1 MKGNGEMI
9 KPGLVDVWPLSPLQ
23 QGMLFHA
30 RYEEQGTDVY
40 VIQMTLDLRREVDA
54 EALRRAVRTVLRRH
68 DNLRA
73 TFRDRKSGEPVQVIL
88 REVEPQ
94 WHEVDL
100 TGVAETGRADELAR
114 VIADDRT
121 NRFDLARPPLRFT
134 LIKLAAQ
141 EYRFVLT
148 AHHILLDGWSMPL
161 VLGELL
167 ELYNN
172 GGDESAL
179 EPVVSYRRYLDWLAK
194 QDQGEAEQAWAKA
207 LQGLTG
213 PTLVAPPGTARTP
226 VLPGMLLEQ
235 VPTELAISLV
245 ARARSLGL
253 TLNSVVQAAWGFVL
267 GSLTGRDDVVF
278 GGTVSG
284 RPPELPGAE
293 RMVGLFINTLPVRV
307 RLDPGSSLRDVAH
320 RLQDQQAELAGYQYI
335 GLHTVQR
342 LAGHRDLFDAMA
354 VFENYPVD
362 ADNLEAAAQGIGAT
376 AATGAD
382 ATHYVL
388 NLEGTLKGRDLLLR
402 LDHRP
407 DLIADAEAREIL
419 SRVVHVLAAFAD
431 DPHRTVDSLDGDWRS
446 AALRALAG
454 AHAAVDR
461 AEAEYRAPRNERE
474 ELLCRLFAEVLGV
487 SSVGVD
493 DGFFELGG
501 DSITSIQLSSRARRA
516 GLKFTLR
523 DVFEHRTVAELAT
536 VARSLDDTVVPTDDG
551 VGPVALTPIMHWL
564 RAQGGPVDRF
574 NQTVSVPVP
583 AGVDEPMM
591 HAALRALIDHHD
603 ALRLRLGPEWSLE
616 VLPVGA
622 VRAEDCLRRVAGA
635 QDPHAIEAATARL
648 SPADGLMVQAV
659 WFDDGLTVVAHHLA
673 VDAVSWRI
681 LLPDLA
687 SAFEALL
694 ADRQVKLEPVGTSL
708 RNWADR
714 LAALA
719 AQPERV
725 AELDLWQAVLGVED
739 PLLGARPVDPT
750 EDVVGIGRRH
760 TVALPAAVSGPL
772 LGAIPTAFNAG
783 VDEVLLT
790 AFAAAVAK
798 WRGTSGPV
806 LVNLEGHG
814 REEIVPGAD
823 VSRTV
828 GWFTSAYPVAIDS
841 GGSLKTV
848 KEQLRAIPDKGMGFG
863 LLRWLNPDTA
873 EALARFAEP
882 QIAFNYLG
890 RHGEAAEEPD
900 SGIHDMAGAADAD
913 MPLGHAL
920 ELNVM
925 AQRFPDGR
933 RLVATWTWS
942 GELLDD
948 AEVLALNTLWA
959 EELRSL
965 GERTGDGGLTPSD
978 LPLVRITQQQI
989 DRIEAVRPDITDVLP
1004 LAPLQQGLHFHAHYD
1019 ERASDVYTIQAA
1031 LELGG
1036 AVDAAVLRDAVE
1048 TVLRRHDN
1056 LRAYFVTG
1064 DEGQAWQVIP
1074 GAVQL
1079 PWTEI
1084 DLTGPADT
1092 DRGAELGRL
1101 LAEDRATR
1109 FDLAQP
1115 PMLRCMM
1122 IRLAEDR
1129 HRFVIT
1135 VHHILVDGW
1144 SMPLLIGELFELYN
1158 ERGDDTTLPT
1168 VTPYRDYL
1176 VWMAKQDVRASEQVW
1191 REVLAGLSDPTL
1203 VVPAD
1208 PARDP
1213 APPKRWNLDLPREL
1227 STGVAAAARR
1237 SGLTVNTL
1245 VQGAWALMLSHLT
1258 GRDDVVFGA
1267 TASGRPPELP
1277 GVEKML
1283 GLFINT
1289 LPVRVRIDPAAP
1301 LTALFAGLQRQQSGL
1316 SAHQYLS
1323 LTDVARLAGVGE
1335 LFDTIVVFENY
1346 PVDVEALE
1354 TSSRQLGVLDAAVE
1368 DAAHYPL
1375 GLAVTQRGD
1384 DLAMYLS
1391 YRPDLLDDAA
1401 IATMA
1406 ARFLRV
1412 LETFAAHPDLP
1423 ACRVDL
1429 LSDAEH
1435 SLLSEWNDSAHDV
1448 PASTFPQLFEAQA
1461 AATPDAPVLVSGD
1474 TVVTYAELDDRANHL
1489 AGVLAERG
1497 IGVEDFVAIALPRSV
1512 DFHVALLAVLKA
1524 GAAYVPLDPNYPAE
1538 RLAYI
1543 LDDARPAA
1551 LITHGDIDLP
1561 ATRADVIFLD
1571 EPLYAKPLP
1580 GAVAVPLESAAYVIY
1595 TSGSTGRPKGVVVS
1609 HTGVASLGIGESTI
1623 FQVRP
1628 GSRMLQF
1635 ASPAFD
1641 AAFSEMSA
1649 TILAGGALVL
1659 ASPDRLLP
1667 GPELSRLLKEQNVTH
1682 AMLPPVALS
1691 VLPADGLPAGMA
1703 LMPCGEACSPEL
1715 VARFAPGRLMVN
1727 AYGPTETTV
1736 CATISDPLTEGV
1748 PPIGRPLWNA
1758 RTYVLD
1764 KALRP
1769 VAVGVV
1775 GELYVGGP
1783 ALARGYLNRPGLT
1796 AERFV
1801 ADPFG
1806 PAGGRL
1812 YRTGDLA
1819 RLRSDG
1825 QLDYVGRA
1833 DDQVKIRGFRVEPGE
1848 IESVLA
1854 AHPDVDRAAVVPRE
1868 DQPGRRRLVAY
1879 VVAAAGRDVDSRV
1892 LRAHVAA
1899 ALPEYMV
1906 PAAIVPMDT
1915 FPMTVNGKL
1924 DTTALPAPEF
1934 TGGTGSREPRD
1945 EQEKLLCRLFAEV
1958 LGVPEA
1964 GVDDN
1969 FFELGGDSIVS
1980 MQLVA
1985 RARAAGLVFSP
1996 RDVFTHKTPEALAAV
2011 ARESAAVE
2019 ALIPDTSDGVGDV
2032 PLTPIMHWLRESGGR
2047 IEHFNQTVTADVPA
2061 GADENAVHAVVQAL
2075 LDHHDALRTTLTR
2088 LGDDFGW
2095 SLEIAPTGAV
2105 RAADV
2110 VHRVTS
2116 GLDAADVD
2124 AAQRRLD
2131 PDGGVMLQCVWFDAG
2146 PGRTGHLTIVAH
2158 HLVVDGVSWRILL
2171 PDLEEAFDA
2180 LLAGRPVRLA
2190 PVGTSLRAWARQ
2202 LAEEAGSP
2210 ARMRELA
2217 TWREILG
2224 TPEPMITDRS
2234 LDPAKDTFGSA
2245 SHLRL
2250 VLPAEVTEPLLGK
2263 VPAAF
2268 HAGINDVLLAA
2279 LALAVTGW
2287 RESTDP
2293 AVLIGLEGHGRE
2305 EIFPGTDLSRTVG
2318 WFTSSYPVRLDPGA
2332 DGVEAAVNRVKEQLR
2347 AIPDHGV
2354 GYGLLRYLNP
2364 QTSPVLARYAGPQI
2378 GFNYLGRMGTA
2389 TDEDEQVAASTP
2401 ADAGMALPHA
2411 VNVNAMTVTYPD
2423 GPRLVADWIWPGELL
2438 TGSRARELA
2447 DAWFGALESIAR
2459 SDGGGF
2465 APSDLPLVSLSQ
2477 NEIDDLERARLGMA
2491 DVLPLSPLQE
2501 GLLFH
2506 ALYDNRG
2513 ADMYNVQTVIDLHG
2527 PLDVAGLRV
2536 AAEALLRRHDNL
2548 RAAFHS
2554 DGTGQALQVIPRAVE
2569 VPWHES
2575 DLSELDPARRDTELD
2590 GVLAADLAGR
2600 FDPRQSPLV
2609 RFTLVKLGV
2618 GEHRL
2623 LFTNHHIVLDGW
2635 SGPIVLGELFELYG
2649 SRGDD
2654 SALPP
2659 VPPYR
2664 DYLAWIAGRDR
2675 QAAERAW
2682 RDALE
2687 GPVEPTRVAATATDG
2702 PVARSGS
2709 TPLRLAEDRAIAF
2722 SAQARRHGLTK
2733 NLVVQGLWGLLLC
2746 GLTGRTDVV
2755 FGETV
2760 NGRPAEMPGAD
2771 RMVGLFINT
2780 LPVRVRTEPGDTLL
2794 DVLNRLQRGQAELL
2808 DHQYLGLAEIQRLA
2822 GTGELF
2828 DTATVFENQPLDAD
2842 GLHEAAHGLG
2852 VSDVRI
2858 QDGTHYPLALATS
2871 SDAGSTVL
2879 TLHHRPGLFDVESL
2893 AAKLMRLVDAFI
2905 ADPLCPVAGIDPLT
2919 DDERRK
2925 VLVTWN
2931 DTAHD
2936 VGAATLL
2943 DLFETRVRH
2952 RPGSVAVHDATSGE
2966 EWTYGQLGARA
2977 NQYAHLLAARGVRP
2991 EQVVAVRLARSP
3003 EWLAGVLG
3011 VLKAGAA
3018 YLPVD
3023 PGHPAERVEL
3033 MLTDAQVAMVIT
3045 EPLDVTGQSTDD
3057 PATVLSPGHAAY
3069 VIYTSGSTGRPKG
3082 VVVTHAGLAGMAGA
3096 HAERLAVTEG
3106 SRVLQLVSPSF
3117 DPSVADIAMT
3127 LSAGGTLVL
3136 PGSEVPVG
3144 AELAE
3149 IIERTGVTHVQLTPG
3164 MLGTLP
3170 PLPSLRS
3177 IAVGAEPCP
3186 PDVVSQWSADRL
3198 MVNTYGP
3205 TETTVAA
3212 TMSGP
3217 LSGAVRPPIGSP
3229 LWNVQVYVL
3238 DGWLRPVAP
3247 GVRGELYI
3255 AGAGLA
3261 RGYLNA
3267 SATTAE
3273 RFVANPF
3280 GPPGA
3285 RMYRTGDLVSWTAD
3299 GQLEFAGRADDQV
3312 KVRGFRIEP
3321 GEIESVLAGHDA
3333 VGRAA
3338 VVAQDDGSGGHR
3350 LVGYLAARSDL
3361 DSGAL
3366 RDWLRD
3372 RLPEHM
3378 VPSAFVALDSLPLD
3392 RNGKVDRRALPKPEL
3407 RAAGNGRSPRTPA
3420 ERTLCELFAEVL
3432 AVGSVS
3438 IDDDFFA
3445 LGGHSLTATRLVNRI
3460 RAELGG
3466 ELPVRAVFDA
3476 PTVAGLAEALAG
3488 AAAARPPLVPAERP
3502 EVLPLSHAQR
3512 RLWFIDNMDGSGGQ
3526 YNIPLAVRLIGEL
3539 DAAAM
3544 GSALGD
3550 VVARHESLRTTF
3562 PHTEGVPRQHIT
3574 DAAIEMA
3581 VREADPARLD
3591 ELLAAEAGRG
3601 FDLSTEIPL
3610 RAFLFVL
3617 APREHVLLLV
3627 LHHIA
3632 GDHASMG
3639 PLARDIGVAY
3649 AARVRG
3655 AAPDFAPLPVQYADY
3670 ALWQRQV
3677 LGSEDD
3683 PDSAISRQLGHW
3695 RSALAGL
3702 PEELAL
3708 PTDRPR
3714 PAVAGTRGDVVAVPI
3729 PAAVGQGLTG
3739 LAKATG
3745 TSLFMVVRTAVAV
3758 LLTRLGAGTDIP
3770 LGTTVAGR
3778 TDEALDD
3785 LIGFFV
3791 NTIVLRT
3798 DTSGDPSFRE
3808 LLARVRATDLA
3819 AYTNQDVPFERVV
3832 EELNPVRSLARNP
3845 LFQIMVGYQASGR
3858 EALSVPGLTLAP
3870 QPMPEDTAQ
3879 FDLSFSFTDGE
3890 HGAVLGSVDFNLDL
3904 FDRDTVRTMAD
3915 RLARLL
3921 TAMAADPDQRIGSAE
3936 VLAADEREQLLTGWN
3951 DTSVAVPPLTVAD
3964 LIRAQ
3969 AERTPA
3975 ATALIAGGTELT
3987 YQELDTRANR
3997 LAHEL
4002 ISRGARPE
4010 RFVAVAVSRSAELV
4024 VTLLAV
4030 LKTGAGYLPLDPDHP
4045 AERIGHMLDDAD
4057 PVLLVTDGAMA
4068 CDVPTLRLDQLSLTG
4083 PVTDPAVRVVGTQP
4097 AHVIYTSGSTGRPKG
4112 VVVPH
4117 AGLTNML
4124 LSTVERFPMD
4134 QDDRV
4139 LAVTTIAFDIAGLE
4153 LYLPLIS
4160 GAGLVVADKD
4170 TVLHPPALTDL
4181 MGRTGVTFMFAT
4193 PSLWQALL
4201 DHDAESLRGLR
4212 MLVGGEALPAGQAA
4226 AMRAVAGEVTNA
4238 YAPTET
4244 TVYSTA
4250 AVLDDRPGVPT
4261 IGRPIRNTA
4270 VYVLDANLRLVP
4282 ATVPGELY
4290 IAGDGVT
4297 RGYLNRPALT
4307 AERFVADPFG
4317 APGAR
4322 MYRTGDL
4329 ARWGRDGKI
4338 DYLGRVDHQVK
4349 IRGFRI
4355 ELGEIET
4362 VLAAHPAVAKAAV
4375 LVHEVRPGDKRL
4387 VGYVVPV
4394 GAAVDSAALRGH
4406 VGATL
4411 PDYMVPAVFVT
4422 LDRFPSTPNGKLDRK
4437 ALPLPDFE
4445 VDSTARGPRTPREE
4459 LVCRLFAEVLGVSK
4473 VGLDDGF
4480 FELGGDSILAI
4491 QLTSRIRSVLGADV
4505 SNRSLFLAPTP
4516 IGMLGLL
4523 GDGDVDSEEPG
4534 GLDVLLPLRTAG
4546 DRPPLFCLHAVG
4558 SLGWMYAGL
4567 LRHIPGDRPVYAI
4580 QPRGLAHDEELP
4592 RSLPEMADDYIAHI
4606 RSVQRNGP
4614 YHLLGWSMGA
4624 MLAHEIANRLR
4635 GQGEQIGLLVNI
4647 DQPPVTPDMV
4657 AGQNTATDEQSILTA
4672 LLDFV
4677 GLERDM
4683 FGPGPLEH
4691 AKVMAALRAEGSPL
4705 ATFDEELIMRI
4716 GRVSDNNWKL
4726 VVGHMPDVF
4735 DGELLLIVSTPE
4747 PEQAEQEVR
4756 TRVAQLQP
4764 FVAGRIITESVHCEH
4779 RRLLQA
4785 GPVADVGRILTERL
4799 AEH

>member
-1 MKGNGEMI
+1 MT

-54 EALRRAVRTVLRRH
+54 DTLRRAVRTVLRRH

-88 REVEPQ
+88 REVEPE

-114 VIADDRT
+114 LIADDRT
-121 NRFDLARPPLRFT
+121 ARFDLARPPLRFT
-134 LIKLAAQ
+134 LVKLAAR

-167 ELYNN
+167 DLYNS

-179 EPVVSYRRYLDWLAK
+179 EPVVPYRRYLDWLAK
-194 QDQGEAEQAWAKA
+194 QDQGEAEQAWADV
-207 LQGLTG
+207 LRGLPG

-235 VPTELAISLV
+235 VPTGLAVSLV

-253 TLNSVVQAAWGFVL
+253 TLNSVVQTAWGFVL
-267 GSLTGRDDVVF
+267 GRLTGRDDVVF

-307 RLDPGSSLRDVAH
+307 RLDRGSSLRDVAR

-342 LAGHRDLFDAMA
+342 LAGHGDLFDAMA

-362 ADNLEAAAQGIGAT
+362 ADNLEAAARGIGAE
-376 AATGAD
+376 AATSAD

-407 DLIADAEAREIL
+407 DLIAGTDAREIL
-419 SRVVHVLAAFAD
+419 DRVVHVLTAFVD
-431 DPHRTVDSLDGDWRS
+431 DPHRTVDSLDGDWQS
-446 AALRALAG
+446 AALRAVAG
-454 AHAAVDR
+454 APAAVDR
-461 AEAEYRAPRNERE
+461 GEAEYRAPRNERE

-487 SSVGVD
+487 PTVGID

-523 DVFEHRTVAELAT
+523 DVFEHRTVAELAP
-536 VARSLDDTVVPTDDG
+536 VARSLEDTGVPTDDG
-551 VGPVALTPIMHWL
+551 VGPVPLTPIMHWL
-564 RAQGGPVDRF
+564 RAKGGPVDRF
-574 NQTVSVPVP
+574 NQTVTAPVP
-583 AGVDEPMM
+583 AGVDAPMM
-591 HAALRALIDHHD
+591 AAALRALIDHHD
-603 ALRLRLGPEWSLE
+603 ALRLRLSPEWSLE
-616 VLPVGA
+616 VLPVGS

-635 QDPHAIEAATARL
+635 QDPDAIAAAAARL
-648 SPADGLMVQAV
+648 SPVDGRMVQAV
-659 WFDDGLTVVAHHLA
+659 WFDDGLTLVVHHLA

-681 LLPDLA
+681 LLPDLD
-687 SAFEALL
+687 SSFEALL

-708 RNWADR
+708 RHWSDR
-714 LAALA
+714 LVSLA
-719 AQPERV
+719 TQPDRV

-739 PLLGARPVDPT
+739 PLLGARPVDSA
-750 EDVVGIGRRH
+750 EDVVGVGRRH
-760 TVALPAAVSGPL
+760 TAVLPAAVSGPL
-772 LGAIPTAFNAG
+772 LGAIPAAFNAG

-790 AFAAAVAK
+790 AFASAVAK

-806 LVNLEGHG
+806 LVDLEGHG

-863 LLRWLNPDTA
+863 LLRWLNPDTS
-873 EALARFAEP
+873 ETLARFAEP

-913 MPLGHAL
+913 MPLGYAL
-920 ELNVM
+920 ELNVLV
-925 AQRFPDGR
+925 QRFPDGL

-942 GELLDD
+942 RELLDD
-948 AEVLALNTLWA
+948 ARVLALNSLWA

-965 GERTGDGGLTPSD
+965 GEQTGDGGLTPSD
-978 LPLVRITQQQI
+978 LPLVSITQEQI
-989 DRIEAVRPDITDVLP
+989 DRLEAARPDVVDVLP

-1019 ERASDVYTIQAA
+1019 EQGSDVYTIQAA

-1036 AVDAAVLRDAVE
+1036 AVDSAVLRDAVK

-1064 DEGQAWQVIP
+1064 DGGQAWQVIP
-1074 GAVQL
+1074 GEVEL
-1079 PWTEI
+1079 PWTEV
-1084 DLTGPADT
+1084 DLTGLVEAE
-1092 DRGAELGRL
+1092 RSAELGRL

-1109 FDLAQP
+1109 FDLARP
-1115 PMLRCMM
+1115 PLLRCTM
-1122 IRLAEDR
+1122 IRLTEDR

-1158 ERGDDTTLPT
+1158 VRGDDTTLPV

-1176 VWMAKQDVRASEQVW
+1176 AWLSKQDVRASEQVW
-1191 REVLAGLSDPTL
+1191 REALADLGDPTL

-1213 APPKRWNLDLPREL
+1213 APPKRWTLDLPREL
-1227 STGVAAAARR
+1227 STGIAAAARR
-1237 SGLTVNTL
+1237 SGLTVNTV

-1267 TASGRPPELP
+1267 TVSGRPPELP

-1301 LTALFAGLQRQQSGL
+1301 LAALFAGLQHRQSGL
-1316 SAHQYLS
+1316 LAHQYLS
-1323 LTDVARLAGVGE
+1323 LTEVARLAGVGE

-1346 PVDVEALE
+1346 PVDVETLE
-1354 TSSRQLGVLDAAVE
+1354 ASSRQLGVLDAAVE

-1375 GLAVTQRGD
+1375 GLAATQRGD
-1384 DLAMYLS
+1384 DLEMYLT
-1391 YRPDLLDDAA
+1391 YRPDLLDDATFETLA
-1401 IATMA
+1401 G
-1406 ARFLRV
+1406 RFLRV

-1423 ACRVDL
+1423 AGRVDL
-1429 LSDAEH
+1429 LSDVER
-1435 SLLSEWNDSAHDV
+1435 SRLTGWNDSARDV
-1448 PASTFPQLFEAQA
+1448 PASTFPQLYEAQA

-1474 TVVTYAELDDRANHL
+1474 TVVTYAELDHRANHL
-1489 AGVLAERG
+1489 AGVLAGRG

-1512 DFHVALLAVLKA
+1512 DFHVALLAVFKA

-1551 LITHGDIDLP
+1551 LITHGDVDLP
-1561 ATRADVIFLD
+1561 ATEADVILLD
-1571 EPLYAKPLP
+1571 EPLDAEPLP

-1609 HTGVASLGIGESTI
+1609 HTGAASLGIGESTI

-1659 ASPDRLLP
+1659 APPDRLLP

-1691 VLPADGLPAGMA
+1691 VLPADGLPDGMA

-1764 KALRP
+1764 RALRQ

-1819 RLRSDG
+1819 RWRSDG

-1833 DDQVKIRGFRVEPGE
+1833 DNQVKIRGFRVEPGE

-1879 VVAAAGRDVDSRV
+1879 VVPVAGRDVDSRV
-1892 LRAHVAA
+1892 LRAHVAT
-1899 ALPEYMV
+1899 ALPEHMV
-1906 PAAIVPMDT
+1906 PAAVVRMDT

-1924 DTTALPAPEF
+1924 DTKALPAPDF
-1934 TGGTGSREPRD
+1934 TGGAGSREPRD
-1945 EQEKLLCRLFAEV
+1945 EQERLLCALFAEV
-1958 LGVPEA
+1958 LGVPTA
-1964 GVDDN
+1964 GVGDS

-1996 RDVFTHKTPEALAAV
+1996 RDVFMHRTPEALAAV
-2011 ARESAAVE
+2011 ARATAAVE
-2019 ALIPDTSDGVGDV
+2019 TPTPVSSDGIGDV

-2047 IEHFNQTVTADVPA
+2047 IEHFNQTMTADVPPGA
-2061 GADENAVHAVVQAL
+2061 GEEVVHAAVQEL

-2095 SLEIAPTGAV
+2095 SLEIAPPGAV
-2105 RAADV
+2105 RAEDV

-2116 GLDAADVD
+2116 GIDAAHVE
-2124 AAQRRLD
+2124 AAQLCLD
-2131 PDGGVMLQCVWFDAG
+2131 PDDGVMLRCVWFDAG
-2146 PGRTGHLTIVAH
+2146 PDEPGYLTIAAH

-2171 PDLEEAFDA
+2171 PDLQEAFDA
-2180 LLAGRPVRLA
+2180 VVAGRPVRLA
-2190 PVGTSLRAWARQ
+2190 PVGTSLRAWSRQ
-2202 LAEEAGSP
+2202 LVEEAGSP

-2224 TPEPMITDRS
+2224 TPEPVITDRP
-2234 LDPAKDTFGSA
+2234 LDPVKDTFGSA
-2245 SHLRL
+2245 GHLRL
-2250 VLPAEVTEPLLGK
+2250 VLPTAVTGPLLGK

-2268 HAGINDVLLAA
+2268 HAGINDVLLTA

-2287 RESTDP
+2287 RAGTDP
-2293 AVLIGLEGHGRE
+2293 AVLVGLEGHGRE

-2332 DGVEAAVNRVKEQLR
+2332 DGVEAAVKRVKEQLR
-2347 AIPDHGV
+2347 AVPDNGI

-2364 QTSPVLARYAGPQI
+2364 QTAPALARYAGPQI

-2389 TDEDEQVAASTP
+2389 TDEDEQIPAGTP
-2401 ADAGMALPHA
+2401 ADAGMALSHA
-2411 VNVNAMTVTYPD
+2411 ISVNAMTVTYPD
-2423 GPRLVADWIWPGELL
+2423 GPRLVADWSWPGELL
-2438 TGSRARELA
+2438 TEDRARELA
-2447 DAWFGALESIAR
+2447 EAWFGALEAVVAA
-2459 SDGGGF
+2459 DGGGF
-2465 APSDLPLVSLSQ
+2465 TPSDLPLLSLSQ
-2477 NEIDDLERARLGMA
+2477 DEIDDLESDAPALT

-2506 ALYDNRG
+2506 ALYDDRG

-2527 PLDVAGLRV
+2527 PLDAGVLRD
-2536 AAEALLRRHDNL
+2536 AAGALLRRHDNL

-2569 VPWHES
+2569 VPWHEV
-2575 DLSELDPARRDTELD
+2575 DLSELEPARRDTEPARL
-2590 GVLAADLAGR
+2590 LAADLAGR
-2600 FDPRQSPLV
+2600 FDPRQPPLV
-2609 RFTLVKLGV
+2609 RFTLIKLAA

-2654 SALPP
+2654 SVLPP

-2664 DYLAWIAGRDR
+2664 DYLAWLAGRDR
-2675 QAAERAW
+2675 QAAEQAW

-2687 GPVEPTRVAATATDG
+2687 GPVEPTLVAAPATGG
-2702 PVARSGS
+2702 PVVRSES
-2709 TPLRLAEDRAIAF
+2709 TRLRLAEDKAIAF
-2722 SAQARRHGLTK
+2722 TAQARRHGLTK

-2760 NGRPAEMPGAD
+2760 NGRPAEMPGAG

-2780 LPVRVRTEPGDTLL
+2780 LPVRVRTESSDTVL
-2794 DVLNRLQRGQAELL
+2794 DVLHRLQRRQTELL

-2822 GTGELF
+2822 GAGELF
-2828 DTATVFENQPLDAD
+2828 DTATVFENQPVDAD
-2842 GLHEAAHGLG
+2842 VLHEPAQGLG

-2871 SDAGSTVL
+2871 SDTDSTVL
-2879 TLHHRPGLFDVESL
+2879 TLHHRPGLFDVEAL
-2893 AAKLMRLVDAFI
+2893 AAKLLRLVDAFI
-2905 ADPLCPVAGIDPLT
+2905 ADPLRPIAGIEPLT

-2943 DLFETRVRH
+2943 DLFRTQVR
-2952 RPGSVAVHDATSGE
+2952 RSAGSVAVHDATSGE
-2966 EWTYGQLGARA
+2966 EWTYGQLDARA
-2977 NQYAHLLAARGVRP
+2977 NQYAHFLSGRGIRP
-2991 EQVVAVRLARSP
+2991 DDVVAVRLARSP
-3003 EWLAGVLG
+3003 EWLAAVLG

-3018 YLPVD
+3018 YLPVVA
-3023 PGHPAERVEL
+3023 GHPAERVDL
-3033 MLTDAQVAMVIT
+3033 MLADTRAALVIA
-3045 EPLDVTGQSTDD
+3045 EPLDVAGRPTDD
-3057 PATVLSPGHAAY
+3057 PAVALLPGHAAY

-3096 HAERLAVTEG
+3096 HAERLAVTPG

-3136 PGSEVPVG
+3136 PGDEVPVG

-3149 IIERTGVTHVQLTPG
+3149 IIERAGVTHVQLTPG
-3164 MLGTLP
+3164 VLGTLP
-3170 PLPSLRS
+3170 LLPSLRS

-3186 PDVVSQWSADRL
+3186 PDVVSRWSADRL

-3229 LWNVQVYVL
+3229 LWNTRVYVL
-3238 DGWLRPVAP
+3238 DSWLRPVAP
-3247 GVRGELYI
+3247 GVRAELYI
-3255 AGAGLA
+3255 AGDGLA

-3267 SATTAE
+3267 SGTTAE

-3280 GPPGA
+3280 GPPGS
-3285 RMYRTGDLVSWTAD
+3285 RMYRTGDIVSWTVD

-3312 KVRGFRIEP
+3312 KVRGFRVEP
-3321 GEIESVLAGHDA
+3321 GEVESVLAGHDA
-3333 VGRAA
+3333 VDRAA
-3338 VVAQDDGSGGHR
+3338 VVAQDDGSGERR
-3350 LVGYLAARSDL
+3350 LVGYLAVRSDL
-3361 DSGAL
+3361 DAGTL
-3366 RDWLRD
+3366 RDWLRG

-3378 VPSAFVALDSLPLD
+3378 VPSVFVILDGLPLD
-3392 RNGKVDRRALPKPEL
+3392 RNGKVDRRALPKPEPA
-3407 RAAGNGRSPRTPA
+3407 AAGDGRLPRTPA

-3476 PTVAGLAEALAG
+3476 PTVAGLAEVLAG
-3488 AAAARPPLVPAERP
+3488 ADAARPPLVPAERP
-3502 EVLPLSHAQR
+3502 EVLPLSYAQR
-3512 RLWFIDNMDGSGGQ
+3512 RLWFIDNMDGTQGL

-3539 DAAAM
+3539 DVAAM
-3544 GSALGD
+3544 NAALAD

-3562 PHTEGVPRQHIT
+3562 PHTEGVPRQHVT
-3574 DAAIEMA
+3574 DAGIDLV
-3581 VREADPARLD
+3581 VREADAVELD
-3591 ELLAAEAGRG
+3591 GLLVAEAGRG
-3601 FDLSTEIPL
+3601 FELSTEIPL
-3610 RAFLFVL
+3610 RAHLFVL
-3617 APREHVLLLV
+3617 GPREHVLLLV

-3632 GDHASMG
+3632 GDGASMS
-3639 PLARDIGVAY
+3639 PLARDIGAAY

-3655 AAPDFAPLPVQYADY
+3655 AAPAFSPLPVQYADY

-3683 PDSAISRQLGHW
+3683 PDSAISRRLDHW

-3729 PAAVGQGLTG
+3729 PAEVGQGLTK

-3745 TSLFMVVRTAVAV
+3745 TSVFMVVRTAVAA

-3791 NTIVLRT
+3791 NTVVLRT

-3808 LLARVRATDLA
+3808 LLARVRDTDLA
-3819 AYTNQDVPFERVV
+3819 AYTNQDVPFDRLV

-3845 LFQIMVGYQASGR
+3845 LFQIMVSHQDNAQA
-3858 EALSVPGLTLAP
+3858 ELSLPGLTLAP
-3870 QPMPEDTAQ
+3870 QPMPEDTAR
-3879 FDLSFSFTDGE
+3879 FDLSFDFTDGG
-3890 HGAVLGSVDFNLDL
+3890 HGTVLGSIDFNLDL

-3915 RLARLL
+3915 RLVRLL
-3921 TAMAADPDQRIGSAE
+3921 TAMVADPDQRLGAAE
-3936 VLAADEREQLLTGWN
+3936 LLAADEREQLLTGWN
-3951 DTSVAVPPLTVAD
+3951 DTSVAVPALTVAD
-3964 LIRAQ
+3964 LIRARV
-3969 AERTPA
+3969 ERTPT

-3987 YQELDTRANR
+3987 YRELDVRANR

-4002 ISRGARPE
+4002 IARGARPE

-4045 AERIGHMLDDAD
+4045 AERIGHMLADAD
-4057 PVLLVTDGAMA
+4057 PVLLVTDGSTAGE
-4068 CDVPTLRLDQLSLTG
+4068 VPTLRLDQLSPTG
-4083 PVTDPAVRVVGTQP
+4083 PVTDPGVRVVGTHP
-4097 AHVIYTSGSTGRPKG
+4097 AYVIYTSGSTGRPKG

-4117 AGLTNML
+4117 AALTNFV
-4124 LSTVERFPMD
+4124 LSMAARFPMG
-4134 QDDRV
+4134 QDDRL
-4139 LAVTTIAFDIAGLE
+4139 LAVTTIAFDIAGVE
-4153 LYLPLIS
+4153 LYVPLIS
-4160 GAGLVVADKD
+4160 GGGVVVADED
-4170 TVLHPPALTDL
+4170 TVLEPRALTDL
-4181 MGRTGVTFMFAT
+4181 AVRTGVTVVQAT
-4193 PSLWQALL
+4193 PSLWQVLL

-4212 MLVGGEALPAGQAA
+4212 VLVGGEALPAGQAA
-4226 AMRAVAGEVTNA
+4226 AMRDVAGEVTNL
-4238 YAPTET
+4238 YGPTET
-4244 TVYSTA
+4244 TIWSTA
-4250 AVLDDRPGVPT
+4250 AVLDDRPGAPT
-4261 IGRPIRNTA
+4261 IGRPIWNTA
-4270 VYVLDANLRLVP
+4270 VYVLDGNLRPVP

-4290 IAGDGVT
+4290 IAGDGLA

-4307 AERFVADPFG
+4307 SERFVADPFG

-4329 ARWGRDGKI
+4329 ARWGRDGKL
-4338 DYLGRVDHQVK
+4338 DFLGRVDHQVK
-4349 IRGFRI
+4349 VRGFRI

-4362 VLAAHPAVAKAAV
+4362 VLATHPAVAKAAV

-4387 VGYVVPV
+4387 VGYVVPA
-4394 GAAVDSAALRGH
+4394 GGAVDSAALRGH
-4406 VGATL
+4406 VGTTL

-4422 LDRFPSTPNGKLDRK
+4422 LDRFPLTPNGKLDRK
-4437 ALPLPDFE
+4437 ALPVPEFE
-4445 VDSTARGPRTPREE
+4445 VDGAGRGPRTPREE
-4459 LVCRLFAEVLGVSK
+4459 LLCRLFAEVLGVSK

-4491 QLTSRIRSVLGADV
+4491 QLTSRIRSVFGADL
-4505 SNRSLFLAPTP
+4505 SNRSLFQAPTP
-4516 IGMLGLL
+4516 IGVLGLL
-4523 GDGDVDSEEPG
+4523 GDGDEGGDTPG

-4546 DRPPLFCLHAVG
+4546 DRPPLFCLHPVG

-4567 LRHIPGDRPVYAI
+4567 LRHVPGDRPVYAI
-4580 QPRGLAHDEELP
+4580 QPRGLAHEEELP

-4606 RSVQRNGP
+4606 RAVQPNGP

-4624 MLAHEIANRLR
+4624 LLAHEIATRLR
-4635 GQGEQIGLLVNI
+4635 GRGEQIALLVNI
-4647 DQPPVTPDMV
+4647 DQPPMTRDMV
-4657 AGQNTATDEQSILTA
+4657 EGQNTATDEQNVLTA

-4677 GLERDM
+4677 GLERDV

-4691 AKVMAALRAEGSPL
+4691 AEVMAALRAEGSPL

-4726 VVGHMPDVF
+4726 AVGHVPDVF
-4735 DGELLLIVSTPE
+4735 DGDLLLIVATPD
-4747 PEQAEQEVR
+4747 PDQAAQEVR
-4756 TRVAQLQP
+4756 ARVGRLRP
-4764 FVAGRIITESVHCEH
+4764 FVAGEIIVESVHSEH
-4779 RRLLQA
+4779 RRLLHA
-4785 GPVADVGRILTERL
+4785 GPVADVARILTERL
-4799 AEH
+4799 AGL